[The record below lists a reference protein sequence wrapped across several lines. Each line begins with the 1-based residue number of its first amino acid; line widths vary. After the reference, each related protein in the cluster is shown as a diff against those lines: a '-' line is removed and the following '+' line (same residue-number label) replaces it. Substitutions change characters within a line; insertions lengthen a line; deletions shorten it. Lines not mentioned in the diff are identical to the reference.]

1 MPGSTLDFSNAYDD
15 TPSHDEPM
23 FSTLPRRIGYD
34 SPGSR
39 AGSRTPQAIPWRSR
53 TTPSSLQLTN
63 GPSGYLDNELSTG
76 TRAQSP
82 LALEFP
88 RSPASYRSPP
98 PSYLQGLPPQE
109 DDSDI
114 DLSTAKT
121 PYEVLGIDEYASAD
135 DIKAA
140 YKKKARK
147 YHPDKCLDHEKD
159 EATAKFQLISEAF
172 AILGDRKLYPSSF
185 VFCPSLVLLA
195 DLYRVCEQ
203 LLAVPNMT

>member
-1 MPGSTLDFSNAYDD
+1 MPGSTLDLSNAYDD
-15 TPSHDEPM
+15 TPSHDEPL
-23 FSTLPRRIGYD
+23 FSAVPRRIAYD

-39 AGSRTPQAIPWRSR
+39 AGSRTPQAIPWRS
-53 TTPSSLQLTN
+53 TTAPPSLQLTN
-63 GPSGYLDNELSTG
+63 GPSGYLHNELLTG
-76 TRAQSP
+76 TRTQSP

-88 RSPASYRSPP
+88 RSPSSYRSPP
-98 PSYLQGLPPQE
+98 PSYSQGFPSQ
-109 DDSDI
+109 DDADI
-114 DLSTAKT
+114 DPSTAQT
-121 PYEVLGIDEYASAD
+121 PYEVLGIDEYASAE

-147 YHPDKCLDHEKD
+147 YHPDKCLDHQKG

-172 AILGDRKLYPSSF
+172 AILGDGRLNPSSF
-185 VFCPSLVLLA
+185 VSCSSFVLLA